1 MTNFLSLPVDVMAVS
16 KFQSTDA
23 IQDVINKGYR
33 LFGEN
38 RVQEAVLKWSDLLQ
52 RNPQCRLHLI
62 GPLQTNKV
70 RQALQLF
77 QGIESIDRPR
87 LVDEIIKHKSSI
99 DCRVSEFLIQVNIGE
114 EPQKAGVMPTDFE
127 ALLTYCREVN
137 LPISGIMCIPPVDL
151 DPVPYFMAMNT
162 LSQAYSLPTTSM
174 GMSSDYNQ
182 AIACGSTRIRI
193 GTALFGNRR

>member
-16 KFQSTDA
+16 KFQPTDA

-38 RVQEAVLKWSDLLQ
+38 RVQEAALKWPDLLQ

-77 QGIESIDRPR
+77 QGIETIDRPR
-87 LVDEIIKHKSSI
+87 LVDEIINHKSSI

-114 EPQKAGVMPTDFE
+114 EPQKAGVMPADFE

-137 LPISGIMCIPPVDL
+137 LPISGIMCIPPVNL
-151 DPVPYFMAMNT
+151 DPVPYFMAMNA